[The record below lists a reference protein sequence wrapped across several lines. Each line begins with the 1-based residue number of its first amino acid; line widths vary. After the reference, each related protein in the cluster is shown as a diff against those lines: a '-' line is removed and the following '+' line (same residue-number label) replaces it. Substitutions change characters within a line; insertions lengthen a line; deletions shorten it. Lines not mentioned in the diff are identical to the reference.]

1 MTRYGT
7 KYRSRTAKAADPR
20 RPAPDAAGYG
30 CLLLGAR
37 SYLTVM
43 DQTTPVLLTSREVAD
58 LLRVPLRTVE
68 DWRVTRSGPPWL
80 KLGRHVR
87 YDRDELLAWVKERR
101 HG

>member
-1 MTRYGT
+1 
-7 KYRSRTAKAADPR
+7 
-20 RPAPDAAGYG
+20 
-30 CLLLGAR
+30 
-37 SYLTVM
+37 M
-43 DQTTPVLLTSREVAD
+43 DQTTPVLFTSREVAD